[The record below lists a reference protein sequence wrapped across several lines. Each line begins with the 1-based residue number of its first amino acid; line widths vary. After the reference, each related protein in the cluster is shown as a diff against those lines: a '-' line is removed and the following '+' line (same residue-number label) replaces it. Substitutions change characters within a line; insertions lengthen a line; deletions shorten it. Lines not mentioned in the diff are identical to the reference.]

1 MIPIEQTLVTFP
13 MALALGLVFGMGA
26 CTIACLPY
34 LGPVFLAS
42 DGGIRHSWRIL
53 LPFSVGRLSGYAS
66 LATLAGIAG
75 HYLEGAITDE
85 TQVRVIVGCATI
97 LIGIALWLRGPTV
110 AACGNKDRSQVTTIP
125 LKQIGA
131 IVPPDNTPRPLLPGG
146 LFLLGIGMTLTP
158 CAPLGAVLFS
168 AAAVAS
174 PWHGLLLGLG
184 FGVGAIIIPSLIYGI
199 GAAYL
204 GSRLREQLQQRQLMV
219 TRLSAG
225 LLILSG
231 IGNLLR

>member
-42 DGGIRHSWRIL
+42 DGGIRRSWRIL

-75 HYLEGAITDE
+75 HYLEGAITDD
-85 TQVRVIVGCATI
+85 TQVRAIVGGATI
-97 LIGIALWLRGPTV
+97 LIGIALWLRGPGVTACSKDSRSSIATV
-110 AACGNKDRSQVTTIP
+110 PVE
-125 LKQIGA
+125 QIGTPA
-131 IVPPDNTPRPLLPGG
+131 SQDNVPRPLLPGG

-174 PWHGLLLGLG
+174 PWHGLMLGLG

-204 GSRLREQLQQRQLMV
+204 GSRLREQLQHRQLIII
-219 TRLSAG
+219 RLSAG

-231 IGNLLR
+231 IGNLWR

>member
-13 MALALGLVFGMGA
+13 MAMALGLVFGMGA

-66 LATLAGIAG
+66 LATLAGAAG
-75 HYLEGAITDE
+75 HYLEGAIADD
-85 TQVRVIVGCATI
+85 TQVRIIVGFATI
-97 LIGIALWLRGPTV
+97 LIGIALWLRGPSV
-110 AACGNKDRSQVTTIP
+110 AACGNKSKSPVTTVP
-125 LKQIGA
+125 VEQLGA
-131 IVPPDNTPRPLLPGG
+131 TTTPNNTPRPLLPGG

-168 AAAVAS
+168 AAVAAN
-174 PWHGLLLGLG
+174 PWDGLLLGLG
-184 FGVGAIIIPSLIYGI
+184 FGIGAILIPSLIYGI

-204 GSRLREQLQQRQLMV
+204 GTRLRQQLQNRQLMII
-219 TRLSAG
+219 RLSAG

-231 IGNLLR
+231 AGNLLR

>member
-53 LPFSVGRLSGYAS
+53 MPFSVGRLLGYAS
-66 LATLAGIAG
+66 LATLAGVVG
-75 HYLEGAITDE
+75 HYLEGTITDE
-85 TQVRVIVGCATI
+85 TQVRAVVGCATI
-97 LIGIALWLRGPTV
+97 LIGIALWLRGPSV
-110 AACGNKDRSQVTTIP
+110 AACKNKSQSTVATIP
-125 LKQIGA
+125 LDQLGA
-131 IVPPDNTPRPLLPGG
+131 TATHNNAPRPLLPGG

-184 FGVGAIIIPSLIYGI
+184 FGIGAILIPSLIYGI

-204 GSRLREQLQQRQLMV
+204 GSRLREQLKHRQLAI

-231 IGNLLR
+231 VGNLLR